1 MMQKTALVI
10 MAAGIGSRFGG
21 GIKQLAPVGPNGEI
35 IMDYSIHDALEAGF
49 NKIVFIIRKDLE
61 KDFREFEDGGEDRT
75 DEDGTDRTI
84 DTRSLDRNYISL
96 SSSKDE
102 FKVAAK
108 DMAQATKNVLK
119 DAGSLLSDTAHEAVS
134 AAVDTAQIALQ
145 TVKTKKADFMDEHSR
160 DKDDDSDLFED
171 EGFLDDDYVDE
182 DDLYDYR
189 RMDGS
194 SSYDSGDLTEDD
206 YDDSSEEPEKQEAG
220 PSTAIIEEDTLE

>member
-1 MMQKTALVI
+1 M
-10 MAAGIGSRFGG
+10 
-21 GIKQLAPVGPNGEI
+21 
-35 IMDYSIHDALEAGF
+35 
-49 NKIVFIIRKDLE
+49 
-61 KDFREFEDGGEDRT
+61 
-75 DEDGTDRTI
+75 
-84 DTRSLDRNYISL
+84 
-96 SSSKDE
+96 
-102 FKVAAK
+102 
-108 DMAQATKNVLK
+108 
-119 DAGSLLSDTAHEAVS
+119 
-134 AAVDTAQIALQ
+134 DTAQIALQ

-160 DKDDDSDLFED
+160 DKADDSDLFED

>member
-1 MMQKTALVI
+1 MTHRGAFMHHHYKKGVFGMAKKGWGKFVAFAAVTGAV
-10 MAAGIGSRFGG
+10 AAGVSYVLQYKTYHR
-21 GIKQLAPVGPNGEI
+21 E
-35 IMDYSIHDALEAGF
+35 
-49 NKIVFIIRKDLE
+49 LE

-194 SSYDSGDLTEDD
+194 S
-206 YDDSSEEPEKQEAG
+206 
-220 PSTAIIEEDTLE
+220 